1 MTGQT
6 DKVRKS
12 AIGEWV
18 WRFLAFAMLVM
29 AAYMAWVIY
38 LLNPPALIMPAA
50 FEASAKAKAQ
60 SNLAQKTT
68 REGVIAPAKPAEATA
83 EAPKPDSTSAAPAE
97 AAKGAAETPAPAATP
112 TAAAPAKPAP
122 VAVAPAKAT
131 AEDAV
136 MVVED
141 WARAWSAKDAD
152 AYLAFYAPD
161 FNVPG
166 GEKRETWEKTRR
178 QRVAAPK
185 TVSVAVEALK
195 AELQGEGKASVSF
208 RQLYKSDVLSAVT
221 SKTLVLVL
229 VDGRWRIQQETS
241 GN

>member
-6 DKVRKS
+6 DKKS

-18 WRFLAFAMLVM
+18 WRFIAFAMVLM
-29 AAYMAWVIY
+29 LGYMAWVIY
-38 LLNPPALIMPAA
+38 LLNPPPLIMQAA

-68 REGVIAPAKPAEATA
+68 AEGVITPAKPAVPVAAVPATPA
-83 EAPKPDSTSAAPAE
+83 AE
-97 AAKGAAETPAPAATP
+97 AAPKSPAAE
-112 TAAAPAKPAP
+112 AAPAKP
-122 VAVAPAKAT
+122 T
-131 AEDAV
+131 AEDVA

-141 WARAWSAKDAD
+141 WARAWSARDAD

-161 FNVPG
+161 FKVPG
-166 GEKRETWEKTRR
+166 GEKRDTWEKGRR
-178 QRVAAPK
+178 QRITAPK
-185 TVSVAVEALK
+185 SVSVSAEGAKVEF
-195 AELQGEGKASVSF
+195 QGDSKASVSF
-208 RQLYKSDVLSAVT
+208 RQQYKSDVLSAVT
-221 SKTLVLVL
+221 NKTLVLVL